1 MFTQSYDI
9 IFDNLS
15 TNDRKYLQGVANNM
29 STTEIASL
37 MNYDKAVTQQQNYV
51 NQYRRRMI
59 QQDLITPVDNG
70 RVRFKLPLFKQYLSD
85 TQNPDSVRYDPIL

>member
-1 MFTQSYDI
+1 
-9 IFDNLS
+9 
-15 TNDRKYLQGVANNM
+15 M

-37 MNYDKAVTQQQNYV
+37 MNYDKAVKQQQNYV

-59 QQDLITPVDNG
+59 QQNLITPVDNG

>member
-1 MFTQSYDI
+1 
-9 IFDNLS
+9 
-15 TNDRKYLQGVANNM
+15 
-29 STTEIASL
+29 
-37 MNYDKAVTQQQNYV
+37 
-51 NQYRRRMI
+51 MI